1 MVVSKS
7 SIDVDLLLIDVCK
20 LFGCDTRSFI
30 ISSSLV
36 LMSWCGAAMIVV
48 DAVTAMGETCLVLCL
63 QLAPLSV
70 LLRFLDPVAL
80 SGDIGVAVIGV

>member
-1 MVVSKS
+1 
-7 SIDVDLLLIDVCK
+7 
-20 LFGCDTRSFI
+20 
-30 ISSSLV
+30 
-36 LMSWCGAAMIVV
+36 MIVV